1 LAIDHKGKVH
11 YALVESIIGG
21 YRNFEDAIIF
31 TFDVGDDANIDPMDV
46 PNAIT
51 SSVAWPVLLLE
62 EVL

>member
-1 LAIDHKGKVH
+1 MT
-11 YALVESIIGG
+11 IIRKNSDPIGIITVVLTI
-21 YRNFEDAIIF
+21 YIVVAAIIF